1 VPSQF
6 SIAGMKALGASEFNI
21 TLSYY
26 TIFLT
31 IGLALGYIVIAYMGI
46 NNFKTCGEDI
56 TGSKTNQNLNEF
68 LVASIAI
75 AIAIPAIL
83 LFMKLVGHFDMT
95 QKMFVF
101 GILYAVMGV
110 IASAISLNFSM
121 KCKKEE
127 GNGVIWN
134 GIMLAATSAAAIGLG
149 SLLYNQRYKIHIKAV
164 ANRARREA
172 ERRLEKELAMMA
184 SPQQ

>member
-1 VPSQF
+1 MASQF
-6 SIAGMKALGASEFNI
+6 SMAGMRTLGASEFNI

-31 IGLALGYIVIAYMGI
+31 IGLALGYIVIASMGI

-56 TGSKTNQNLNEF
+56 TGSKINQNLNEF

-121 KCKKEE
+121 KCKKDE
-127 GNGVIWN
+127 GNGVILN
-134 GIMLAATSAAAIGLG
+134 GIMLAATSAAVIGLG
-149 SLLYNQRYKIHIKAV
+149 SLLSNQRYAIHIKAV
-164 ANRARREA
+164 ANRARRAAEA
-172 ERRLEKELAMMA
+172 NMAASAMEA
-184 SPQQ
+184 FPQQ

>member
-1 VPSQF
+1 MASQF
-6 SIAGMKALGASEFNI
+6 SMAGMKALGASEFNI

-31 IGLALGYIVIAYMGI
+31 IGLALGYIVIASMGI

-95 QKMFVF
+95 QKMLVF

-134 GIMLAATSAAAIGLG
+134 GIMIAATSAATIGLG
-149 SLLYNQRYKIHIKAV
+149 YMLYIQRHAAFLAARD
-164 ANRARREA
+164 ANFQREA
-172 ERRLEKELAMMA
+172 QLQLEKKLAMMA

>member
-1 VPSQF
+1 MASQF
-6 SIAGMKALGASEFNI
+6 SMAGMRALGASEFNI

-31 IGLALGYIVIAYMGI
+31 IGLAMGYIVIASMGI

-149 SLLYNQRYKIHIKAV
+149 YMLSSQRYAMHIKTV
-164 ANRARREA
+164 ENRARRAGQAQMAASAMEA
-172 ERRLEKELAMMA
+172 F
-184 SPQQ
+184 PQQ

>member
-1 VPSQF
+1 MASQF
-6 SIAGMKALGASEFNI
+6 SIAGMRTLGASEFNI

-31 IGLALGYIVIAYMGI
+31 IGLALGYIVIASMGI
-46 NNFKTCGEDI
+46 NNFKTCGEDV

-127 GNGVIWN
+127 GTGVIWN

-149 SLLYNQRYKIHIKAV
+149 YMLSNQRYAIHIKNV
-164 ANRARREA
+164 ANRARRAGQAQMAASAMEA
-172 ERRLEKELAMMA
+172 F
-184 SPQQ
+184 PQQ